1 MKRLSLIV
9 MLSVSSLT
17 GCANRP
23 GWGIPGFG
31 QGSVDRQSARAVYHD
46 PYPLNNIGPEV
57 VGGRPREYQQP
68 LPEATRNQLFS
79 GSAPPGFYMTPTR

>member
-1 MKRLSLIV
+1 MKRISLLLI
-9 MLSVSSLT
+9 MAASTCT
-17 GCANRP
+17 GCANRS

-31 QGSVDRQSARAVYHD
+31 KGTVDRQSARAVYHD
-46 PYPLNNIGPEV
+46 PYPLNDLGPEV

-79 GSAPPGFYMTPTR
+79 QPGMSSFYANPPR